1 MTDSERY
8 LASLCRKA
16 FLTLWA
22 HPNVYTDESKPA
34 GKGVGKE
41 LCDLLVVFDDDIIV
55 FSDKHCAYKETGNDE
70 VDWKRW
76 YRKAINKSASQL
88 QGAASFIQRFPNR
101 LFLNAECT
109 KPFPLKL
116 PEPQVRRIHLVP

>member
-1 MTDSERY
+1 MAEHDALGEVLKAAAGVTDSERY

-22 HPNVYTDESKPA
+22 HPNVYMDEGKPT

-41 LCDLLVVFDDDIIV
+41 LCDLLVVFADDIIV
-55 FSDKHCAYKETGNDE
+55 FSDKHCGYKETGNDD

-76 YRKAINKSASQL
+76 YRKAVTKSASR
-88 QGAASFIQRFPNR
+88 AR
-101 LFLNAECT
+101 LC
-109 KPFPLKL
+109 
-116 PEPQVRRIHLVP
+116 RRSSR